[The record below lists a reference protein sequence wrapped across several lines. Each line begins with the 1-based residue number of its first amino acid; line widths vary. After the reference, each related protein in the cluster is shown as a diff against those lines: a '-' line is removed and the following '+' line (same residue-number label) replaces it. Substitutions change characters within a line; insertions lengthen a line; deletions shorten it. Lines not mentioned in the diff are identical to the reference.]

1 MEKNK
6 IIDKLNDCLRHEWTG
21 VAQYAQA
28 GFVVAGLWREVY
40 SGMFFDSAKESF
52 GHAKQVGEKIVAL
65 GGVPTV
71 ERNPVK
77 QTDDLQELLEFRGHL
92 IQHFHELIRRK
103 PGHVTDQFPLT
114 GKLSERR
121 KHVAGVRDHA
131 CGERRELPIFQ
142 SHDAVGNIE
151 NPVVVR
157 YEQDR
162 ALLRLGKVLQ
172 YFDDFAAGFFVQG
185 GSRFVGKND
194 FRVSYQRPRNR
205 NALFLTA
212 G

>member
-52 GHAKQVGEKIVAL
+52 GHAKQVGEKIVAM

-77 QTDDLQELLEFRGHL
+77 QTDDLQELLNHAMEFESKAVKLYSEALNMAEGDR
-92 IQHFHELIRRK
+92 
-103 PGHVTDQFPLT
+103 PLVLFLE
-114 GKLSERR
+114 GILE
-121 KHVAGVRDHA
+121 
-131 CGERRELPIFQ
+131 E
-142 SHDAVGNIE
+142 
-151 NPVVVR
+151 
-157 YEQDR
+157 EQDGVDKLTRILRDPR
-162 ALLRLGKVLQ
+162 AVASSNAASKV
-172 YFDDFAAGFFVQG
+172 G
-185 GSRFVGKND
+185 
-194 FRVSYQRPRNR
+194 
-205 NALFLTA
+205 
-212 G
+212 

>member
-52 GHAKQVGEKIVAL
+52 GHARQVGEKIVAM

-77 QTDDLQELLEFRGHL
+77 QTDDLQELLNHAMEFESKAVKLYSEALNMAEGDR
-92 IQHFHELIRRK
+92 
-103 PGHVTDQFPLT
+103 PLVLFLE
-114 GKLSERR
+114 GILE
-121 KHVAGVRDHA
+121 
-131 CGERRELPIFQ
+131 E
-142 SHDAVGNIE
+142 
-151 NPVVVR
+151 
-157 YEQDR
+157 EQDGVDKLTRILRDPR
-162 ALLRLGKVLQ
+162 AVAASSAASKV
-172 YFDDFAAGFFVQG
+172 G
-185 GSRFVGKND
+185 
-194 FRVSYQRPRNR
+194 
-205 NALFLTA
+205 
-212 G
+212 